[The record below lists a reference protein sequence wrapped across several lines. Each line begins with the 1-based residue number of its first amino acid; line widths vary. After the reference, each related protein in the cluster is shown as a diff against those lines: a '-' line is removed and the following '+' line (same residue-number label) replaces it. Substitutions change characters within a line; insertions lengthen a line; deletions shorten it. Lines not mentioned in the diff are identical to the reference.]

1 MCRNI
6 KTLRA
11 PYAVG
16 VTDDDVHAAALQY
29 VRTVGGIRLP
39 SPHNAE
45 AFNQAVDAI
54 SVATRV
60 LLAGLEAGQEHV
72 EAHPENPAASP
83 ERPDASPEH
92 LDASPEHLDASPEHR
107 DASPEHLDASPEHP
121 DASPEHPDASPEHPG
136 GLVPT
141 AVPSSRRARSAW
153 SRGASG
159 RPRRGR

>member
-54 SVATRV
+54 SVATRA
-60 LLAGLEAGQEHV
+60 LLAGLEAGQQHV

-92 LDASPEHLDASPEHR
+92 LDASPEHP
-107 DASPEHLDASPEHP
+107 DASPEHP

-159 RPRRGR
+159 RPR

>member
-54 SVATRV
+54 SVATRA
-60 LLAGLEAGQEHV
+60 LLAGLEASQEHV

-83 ERPDASPEH
+83 ERPDA
-92 LDASPEHLDASPEHR
+92 R
-107 DASPEHLDASPEHP
+107 QEHP
-121 DASPEHPDASPEHPG
+121 DSKQEQLDSKQEQLDSKQEQLDSKQEHLG

-141 AVPSSRRARSAW
+141 AVPSFRRARSAW

>member
-39 SPHNAE
+39 SPHHAE

-54 SVATRV
+54 SVATRA
-60 LLAGLEAGQEHV
+60 LLAGLEASQEHV

-83 ERPDASPEH
+83 ERPDARQEHPDSKQEH
-92 LDASPEHLDASPEHR
+92 LDAGPEQ
-107 DASPEHLDASPEHP
+107 
-121 DASPEHPDASPEHPG
+121 PG

>member
-54 SVATRV
+54 SVATRA
-60 LLAGLEAGQEHV
+60 LLAGLEASQEHV

-83 ERPDASPEH
+83 ERPDARQEH
-92 LDASPEHLDASPEHR
+92 PDASPEHLDAR
-107 DASPEHLDASPEHP
+107 QEHLDASPEQ
-121 DASPEHPDASPEHPG
+121 PG

-153 SRGASG
+153 SRVASG

>member
-54 SVATRV
+54 SVATRA
-60 LLAGLEAGQEHV
+60 LLAGLEASQEHV

-83 ERPDASPEH
+83 ERPDARQEH
-92 LDASPEHLDASPEHR
+92 PDASPEHLDASPEQ
-107 DASPEHLDASPEHP
+107 
-121 DASPEHPDASPEHPG
+121 PG

>member
-54 SVATRV
+54 SVATRA
-60 LLAGLEAGQEHV
+60 LLAGLEASQEHV

-83 ERPDASPEH
+83 ERPDASPEN
-92 LDASPEHLDASPEHR
+92 L

-121 DASPEHPDASPEHPG
+121 DASPEQPG

-141 AVPSSRRARSAW
+141 AVPSFRRARSAW

>member
-54 SVATRV
+54 SVATRA
-60 LLAGLEAGQEHV
+60 LLAGLEASQEHV

-83 ERPDASPEH
+83 ERPDASPEN
-92 LDASPEHLDASPEHR
+92 L

-121 DASPEHPDASPEHPG
+121 DASPEHPDASPEQPG

-141 AVPSSRRARSAW
+141 AVPSFRRARSAW

>member
-6 KTLRA
+6 KILRA

-54 SVATRV
+54 SAATRA
-60 LLAGLEAGQEHV
+60 LLAGLEATPEHL
-72 EAHPENPAASP
+72 EATPEHPAASP
-83 ERPDASPEH
+83 ERLGARPQHLAASPEQ
-92 LDASPEHLDASPEHR
+92 
-107 DASPEHLDASPEHP
+107 
-121 DASPEHPDASPEHPG
+121 PG
-136 GLVPT
+136 GLVPY
-141 AVPSSRRARSAW
+141 
-153 SRGASG
+153 G
-159 RPRRGR
+159 RPIVPACEISMESGGVRSTPSGSLR

>member
-54 SVATRV
+54 SVATRA

-72 EAHPENPAASP
+72 EDHPENPAASP
-83 ERPDASPEH
+83 ERPDA
-92 LDASPEHLDASPEHR
+92 R
-107 DASPEHLDASPEHP
+107 QEHP
-121 DASPEHPDASPEHPG
+121 DASPENPDASPENLDASQEHPDASPEQPG

-141 AVPSSRRARSAW
+141 AVPSFRRARSAW

>member
-54 SVATRV
+54 SVATRA
-60 LLAGLEAGQEHV
+60 LLAGLEAGQQHV
-72 EAHPENPAASP
+72 EDHPENPAASP
-83 ERPDASPEH
+83 ERPDASPEN
-92 LDASPEHLDASPEHR
+92 L

-121 DASPEHPDASPEHPG
+121 DASPEHPDASPEQPG

-141 AVPSSRRARSAW
+141 AVPSFRRARSAW

>member
-54 SVATRV
+54 SVATRA

-72 EAHPENPAASP
+72 EDHPENPAASP
-83 ERPDASPEH
+83 ERPDASPEN
-92 LDASPEHLDASPEHR
+92 L

-121 DASPEHPDASPEHPG
+121 DASPEQPG

-141 AVPSSRRARSAW
+141 AVPSFRRARSAW

>member
-54 SVATRV
+54 SVATRA

-72 EAHPENPAASP
+72 EDHPENPAASP
-83 ERPDASPEH
+83 ERPDASPENLDASPEH
-92 LDASPEHLDASPEHR
+92 LDASPEHLDASPEH
-107 DASPEHLDASPEHP
+107 P
-121 DASPEHPDASPEHPG
+121 DASPEQPG